1 MTLNANNIASL
12 QFAITQ
18 DLDAI
23 KEWTASNKLTVNPN
37 KSQLLVIP
45 SKRNFEPINIDVH
58 YNNCSIL
65 PENVVKYLGI
75 FIDSDLNFH
84 NHIKYIASKA
94 SRAIGV
100 ISKIKYL
107 IPFKTLLSIRILLT
121 DPPFPPI
128 WVISV
133 GLIIQ
138 NLHRHTLQN
147 SEKGNKNP
155 IRGKPI

>member
-1 MTLNANNIASL
+1 MQTNDACVTLNANNIASL
-12 QFAITQ
+12 QSAITQ

-23 KEWTASNKLTVNPN
+23 KEWTSSNKLTVNPN

-107 IPFKTLLSIRILLT
+107 IPFKTLLSLYY
-121 DPPFPPI
+121 
-128 WVISV
+128 
-133 GLIIQ
+133 
-138 NLHRHTLQN
+138 
-147 SEKGNKNP
+147 
-155 IRGKPI
+155 